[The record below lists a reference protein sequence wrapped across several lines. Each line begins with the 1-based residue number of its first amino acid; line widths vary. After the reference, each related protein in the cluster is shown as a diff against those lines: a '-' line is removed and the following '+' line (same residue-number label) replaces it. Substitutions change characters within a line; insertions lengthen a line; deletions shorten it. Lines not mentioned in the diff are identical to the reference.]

1 MKRRHLS
8 GLVWTAFALL
18 LFVGLA
24 YGAVTDRYSVFAT
37 PFVLVGRGLR
47 RLSLSGEAGN
57 VVAVALY
64 AVLSLLP
71 LLLNIK
77 RKWLIED
84 VLPVVCSLLMF
95 FVLYYMIN
103 PSLRPTMLSGE
114 IGDVILSFSIYSVL
128 LSWGIVKLMRSYD
141 SFGAAN
147 VFGAL
152 RMLLVLCIGVFLV
165 LAAAESRECFG
176 KLCRVAESNALQGAS
191 LIPTFLV
198 IGGSCLVALV
208 EYGFDILTMLLAVK
222 LLKELEA
229 DPYSQAACAAAG
241 KVSSWCKRTLL
252 VICLSGTALNL
263 VQILLA
269 PVLYDLHV
277 TLRIPVLSI
286 AVVFALM
293 LLTRL
298 LNQGKQIKE
307 DNDLFI

>member
-1 MKRRHLS
+1 MKRKHLS
-8 GLVWTAFALL
+8 GLVWMAFGLL

-24 YGAVTDRYSVFAT
+24 YGAVKDHFSLYAI
-37 PFVLVGRGLR
+37 PFTLAGSGLR
-47 RLSLSGEAGN
+47 RLSLSGTAGN
-57 VVAVALY
+57 VAAVALY
-64 AVLSLLP
+64 TALSVLP
-71 LLLNIK
+71 LLLNLK
-77 RKWLIED
+77 RKWYLED

-114 IGDVILSFSIYSVL
+114 VGDVILAFSIYSVL
-128 LSWGIVKLMRSYD
+128 LSWGIVKLIRSYD
-141 SFGAAN
+141 SFGVAN
-147 VFGAL
+147 IYGAL
-152 RMLLVLCIGVFLV
+152 RIFLVLCISGFLV
-165 LAAAESRECFG
+165 LAVTDFRECFG
-176 KLCRVAESNALQGAS
+176 KIRQVAESNVLQGAS

-198 IGGSCLVALV
+198 IGGSCLVAFV
-208 EYGFDILTMLLAVK
+208 EYGFDILTMVLAVK